1 MDNIDLYV
9 AAALFLIV
17 AIVFVGTRVGVMPKK
32 SIPVVTGAVFGAL
45 GIGLLA
51 SWRRRA
57 SDAQIEELKN
67 RIAKRDEELAELM
80 KKRRF
85 ADDEL
90 AAARAGLNN
99 QLAAVQIQ
107 RQGIAE
113 KLAQENGKIDV
124 QTPIE
129 AHDEFTRLVTEER
142 EVQRRSSGTRVA
154 GGGQ

>member
-1 MDNIDLYV
+1 MPANFDLYI

-32 SIPVVTGAVFGAL
+32 SLPVVAGAVFGAL
-45 GIGLLA
+45 GIGLFA

-57 SDAQIEELKN
+57 ADAQIEELKR
-67 RIAKRDEELAELM
+67 RIAKRDGDLAELM
-80 KKRRF
+80 TKRTF

-107 RQGIAE
+107 REAIGRTLVTENVRIDQQGA
-113 KLAQENGKIDV
+113 G
-124 QTPIE
+124 E
-129 AHDEFTRLVTEER
+129 AHDELTRLVKEEA
-142 EVQRRSSGTRVA
+142 EVQRRSSG
-154 GGGQ
+154 